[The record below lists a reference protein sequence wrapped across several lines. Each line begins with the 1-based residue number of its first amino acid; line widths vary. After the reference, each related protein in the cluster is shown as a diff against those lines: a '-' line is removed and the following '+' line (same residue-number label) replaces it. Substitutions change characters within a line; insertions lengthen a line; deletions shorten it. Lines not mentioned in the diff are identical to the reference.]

1 MASVHQWVTDHN
13 QVTPMRALALC
24 LALVPLPGLAETIA
38 LDAPPTAVTAYA
50 SGAVITRALSFDVP
64 AGDHA
69 LVIADMPRFT
79 DPSAIDVTLSG
90 ATVLSRSW
98 STQDD
103 TPYRTPRTPEWLA
116 AKAALD
122 AAQNA
127 LAERDDAI
135 ALAEARAQAAQDQ
148 ITFLNGITLPDEAA
162 LDVDA
167 LRAVGQ
173 LIASDGTAAR
183 AAITEATAEARTL
196 RAGRDDLVFAV
207 AEAQAALEAVASP
220 NENPA
225 ALTLNVTA
233 PAATTAT
240 LTLRYIS
247 DAVSWMPVYRA
258 YLDDDKTLRIERG
271 ASVGQDSGEDWS
283 NVALTLSTLS
293 PFRGTDP
300 GTLWPILRRIEEP
313 GQLQRGVSLQSESR
327 LATADMASPAPV
339 IVEESVAVADFSGV
353 GVSYAL
359 PGTVTIPTSRD
370 ALQIAL
376 DTLDF
381 DATLSARAVPRIND
395 TAFRQVA
402 FTNTSP
408 EILLPGQA
416 TLYVDGQLVGITQ
429 MGLLPPNAD
438 TDMFFGP
445 IEGLRISRTVL
456 DRNEGDRGIISRS
469 NEEREDLRLEV
480 ENLTARLWEVELREN
495 VPYSEQED
503 LVIDW
508 TATPAPDVDG
518 VDDRRGILA
527 WNLSLDPGD
536 TQAIAIQTRI
546 TWPEGQ
552 VLR

>member
-1 MASVHQWVTDHN
+1 
-13 QVTPMRALALC
+13 MRALAFC
-24 LALVPLPGLAETIA
+24 LALLPHPLLSDTIT
-38 LDAPPTAVTAYA
+38 LDAPPKAVTAYA
-50 SGAVITRALSFDVP
+50 SGAVITRSLSFDIP
-64 AGDHA
+64 AGDHS

-79 DPSAIDVTLSG
+79 DPSAIDISLSG
-90 ATVLSRSW
+90 ATVQSRSW
-98 STQDD
+98 SEQDE

-122 AAQNA
+122 VAIDA
-127 LAERDDAI
+127 LAARDDAI

-167 LRAVGQ
+167 LRAIGQ

-183 AAITEATAEARTL
+183 TAITEATAEARSL
-196 RAGRDDLVFAV
+196 RAGRDDLAFAV
-207 AEAQAALEAVASP
+207 AEAQAALEAASSP
-220 NENPA
+220 NKNPA
-225 ALTLNVTA
+225 ALTLNVSAQTDG
-233 PAATTAT
+233 PAT
-240 LTLRYIS
+240 LTVRYIS
-247 DAVSWMPVYRA
+247 QSVSWMPVYRA
-258 YLDDDKTLRIERG
+258 YLDNDDTLRIDRG
-271 ASVGQDSGEDWS
+271 ASIQQNSDEDWS
-283 NVALTLSTLS
+283 NVSLTLSTLS
-293 PFRGTDP
+293 PFQGTDP
-300 GTLWPILRRIEEP
+300 GTLWPLLRRIQDPAELRK
-313 GQLQRGVSLQSESR
+313 LQVTSRGASLS
-327 LATADMASPAPV
+327 ADMAEVEMPEPV
-339 IVEESVAVADFSGV
+339 IEEAVALADFSGV

-359 PGTVTIPTSRD
+359 PGTVTVPTGRD

-381 DATLSARAVPRIND
+381 DAGLSARAVPRLNE

-429 MGLLPPNAD
+429 MGTLPPNAD

-445 IEGLRISRTVL
+445 IEGLRITRTVL
-456 DRNEGDRGIISRS
+456 DRNEGDRGIITRS
-469 NEEREDLRLEV
+469 NEEREEIRLEV
-480 ENLTARLWEVELREN
+480 ENLTARAWDVELRES

-508 TATPAPDVDG
+508 NASPAPDVDG

-527 WNLSLDPGD
+527 WDLTLEPGQ
-536 TQAIAIQTRI
+536 TRRIAIETRI

>member
-1 MASVHQWVTDHN
+1 
-13 QVTPMRALALC
+13 MRALALC
-24 LALVPLPGLAETIA
+24 FALLPLPALADTIT

-50 SGAVITRALSFDVP
+50 SGAVITRDLTFDIP
-64 AGDHA
+64 AGAHS

-79 DPSAIDVTLSG
+79 DPSAVDIALTG

-122 AAQNA
+122 EAIAA
-127 LAERDDAI
+127 LAARDDAI

-167 LRAVGQ
+167 LRAIGQ

-183 AAITEATAEARTL
+183 AAITEATAEARNL
-196 RAGRDDLVFAV
+196 RANRDDLAFAV
-207 AEAQAALEAVASP
+207 AQAQAALENASSP

-225 ALTLNVTA
+225 ALTLNVSA
-233 PAATTAT
+233 PADTSAT
-240 LTLRYIS
+240 LTVRYIS
-247 DAVSWMPVYRA
+247 QSVSWQPVYRA
-258 YLDDDKTLRIERG
+258 YLDGEDALRIDRG
-271 ASVGQDSGEDWS
+271 ASVQQNSGEDWS
-283 NVALTLSTLS
+283 NVSLTLSTLS
-293 PFRGTDP
+293 PFQGTDP
-300 GTLWPILRRIEEP
+300 GTLWPLLRRIQDPAELRKLQVTSRSAGLSADIAEE
-313 GQLQRGVSLQSESR
+313 
-327 LATADMASPAPV
+327 MPAPV
-339 IVEESVAVADFSGV
+339 MEQAIAVADFSGV
-353 GVSYAL
+353 GVTYAL
-359 PGTVTIPTSRD
+359 PGAVTVPTGRD
-370 ALQIAL
+370 ALQLAL
-376 DTLDF
+376 DTLNF
-381 DATLSARAVPRIND
+381 DADLSARAVPRINQ

-429 MGLLPPNAD
+429 MGTLPPNAD

-445 IEGLRISRTVL
+445 IEGLRITRTVL
-456 DRNEGDRGIISRS
+456 DRNEGDRGIITRS
-469 NEEREDLRLEV
+469 NEEREEIRLEL
-480 ENLTARLWEVELREN
+480 ENLTSRAWDVELRES

-508 TATPAPDVDG
+508 TASPSPDVDG

-527 WNLSLDPGD
+527 WDLELEPGQ
-536 TQAIAIQTRI
+536 TRRVAIETRI

-552 VLR
+552 ILR

>member
-1 MASVHQWVTDHN
+1 
-13 QVTPMRALALC
+13 MRSFAFALFL
-24 LALVPLPGLAETIA
+24 LPLPALAETIT

-50 SGAVITRALSFDVP
+50 SGAVITRTVSFDIP

-79 DPSAIDVTLSG
+79 TPDAIDVTLDG
-90 ATVLSRSW
+90 ATVQSRSW
-98 STQDD
+98 SDQRD

-122 AAQNA
+122 AAQDA
-127 LAERDDAI
+127 LSERDDAI
-135 ALAEARAQAAQDQ
+135 ALAQARAQAAQDQ
-148 ITFLNGITLPDEAA
+148 ITFLNGISLPDEAS

-167 LRAVGQ
+167 LRAIGQ

-183 AAITEATAEARTL
+183 TAITEANAEARRL
-196 RAGRDDLVFAV
+196 MEGRADLAFAL
-207 AEAQAALEAVASP
+207 AEAQAALEKATSP

-225 ALTLNVTA
+225 ALTLNVAA
-233 PAATTAT
+233 PQASGAT

-247 DAVSWMPVYRA
+247 ESASWAPVYRA
-258 YLDDDKTLRIERG
+258 YLDDDETLRIDRG
-271 ASVGQDSGEDWS
+271 ASVRQSSGEDWAD
-283 NVALTLSTLS
+283 VALTLSTLS

-300 GTLWPILRRIEEP
+300 GTLWPILRRIEDPETRQVELSSVRSK
-313 GQLQRGVSLQSESR
+313 G
-327 LATADMASPAPV
+327 AFADMAAPAEP
-339 IVEESVAVADFSGV
+339 IIEEPVAVADFSGI

-359 PGTVTIPTSRD
+359 PGTVTIPTRDD

-376 DTLDF
+376 DTLTF
-381 DATLSARAVPRIND
+381 DASLSARAVPRINE

-429 MGLLPPNAD
+429 MSTLPPNAD
-438 TDMFFGP
+438 TDVFFGP
-445 IEGLRISRTVL
+445 IEGLRLKRTVL
-456 DRNEGDRGIISRS
+456 DRNEGDRGLINRS
-469 NEEREDLRLEV
+469 NEEREEIRLEI
-480 ENLTARLWEVELREN
+480 ENLTGRAWDIAVREN
-495 VPYSEQED
+495 VPFSEQED

-508 TATPAPDVDG
+508 RANPAPDVEA
-518 VDDRRGILA
+518 VDDRRGILE
-527 WNLSLDPGD
+527 WNLALDPGQ
-536 TQAIAIQTRI
+536 TQVIAIETTI
-546 TWPEGQ
+546 TWPDGM